1 MRQYGFTY
9 LGVLFAVAILGAV
22 LASTAVVWQVQ
33 VQRDKEKELLFIGHA
48 YRQAIA
54 QYYEKTPGT
63 TKQFPQKLEDLLED
77 KRQTQLTR
85 YLRRIYLD
93 PMTASKDWGLITGP
107 GATIV
112 GVYSRS
118 TREPIK
124 TANFEEADRDF
135 AGAVSY
141 VDWKFTFTM
150 PTQVAP
156 AAPPPGANPAGQTA
170 PPGSNP
176 TSQPPNPLANPGGPT
191 PTPTTTPPPPVA
203 GPAATNPP

>member
-1 MRQYGFTY
+1 MRPYGFTY

-22 LASTAVVWQVQ
+22 LSSTAVVWQVQ
-33 VQRDKEKELLFIGHA
+33 VQRDKEQELLFIGHA
-48 YRQAIA
+48 YRQAIT

-93 PMTASKDWGLITGP
+93 PMTASKDWGLVTGP

-141 VDWKFTFTM
+141 MDWKFTFTM

-156 AAPPPGANPAGQTA
+156 AAPPPGASPAGQAA
-170 PPGSNP
+170 PSAI
-176 TSQPPNPLANPGGPT
+176 SGGA
-191 PTPTTTPPPPVA
+191 TPPPSTIPLPPGA
-203 GPAATNPP
+203 GSTPANPRP

>member
-22 LASTAVVWQVQ
+22 LSSTAVVWQVQ

-93 PMTASKDWGLITGP
+93 PMTASKDWGLVTGP
-107 GATIV
+107 GATII

-141 VDWKFTFTM
+141 MDWKFTFTM
-150 PTQVAP
+150 PTQVVPA
-156 AAPPPGANPAGQTA
+156 AAPPGQ
-170 PPGSNP
+170 PPG
-176 TSQPPNPLANPGGPT
+176 PLANPGGLT

-203 GPAATNPP
+203 GPAATNPPRP

>member
-1 MRQYGFTY
+1 MRQSGFTY

-22 LASTAVVWQVQ
+22 SASTAVVWQVQ

-63 TKQFPQKLEDLLED
+63 AKQFPQKLEDLLED

-124 TANFEEADRDF
+124 NANFEEADRDF

-141 VDWKFTFTM
+141 MDWKFTFTM

-156 AAPPPGANPAGQTA
+156 AAPPPGANPAGQ
-170 PPGSNP
+170 
-176 TSQPPNPLANPGGPT
+176 PPNPLSNPGGAT
-191 PTPTTTPPPPVA
+191 PTPTTTSPPSA
-203 GPAATNPP
+203 GPAATTPAQP